1 MSKIILKSTSTP
13 APPTEGQVVIYAQD
27 GVMRTWSYEGSP
39 ASLSTFSA
47 KFEGSIY
54 TGFVGIPPAEYYI
67 DAGERYS
74 VYPLSSGV
82 VITSVAVYFD
92 RTSSWNVPLSI
103 RAYRGISGEEPV
115 DAGELVVLEIPEE
128 PPIEPKKIESKNFSG
143 TVTVASGLNI
153 SLSGESYMT
162 IAVVPVTEDPGDV
175 YIEAYMTIVVTMS
188 QA

>member
-1 MSKIILKSTSTP
+1 MSKIILKNTAAPSPP
-13 APPTEGQVVIYAQD
+13 AEGQVVVYAQN

-54 TGFVGIPPAEYYI
+54 TGFIEIPPEEYYI

-74 VYPLSSGV
+74 VYPLSSGA
-82 VITSVAVYFD
+82 VITSVAVYVN

-115 DAGELVVLEIPEE
+115 SAGELVVLEVPEE
-128 PPIEPKKIESKNFSG
+128 PPIEPKRESKNFSG
-143 TVTVASGLNI
+143 TVTVASGLDI
-153 SLSGESYMT
+153 SLAGESYMT

-188 QA
+188 QV

>member
-47 KFEGSIY
+47 KFNGLIETTY
-54 TGFVGIPPAEYYI
+54 AEYPPAEYYLSPK
-67 DAGERYS
+67 DLAP

-82 VITSVAVYFD
+82 VITSVAVYVD

-128 PPIEPKKIESKNFSG
+128 PPIEPKRESKNFG
-143 TVTVASGLNI
+143 GMVTVASGLNI
-153 SLSGESYMT
+153 SLAGESYMT

-175 YIEAYMTIVVTMS
+175 YIEAYMAIVVTMS